1 MARTESNML
10 ELGTEAPGF
19 TLPNRNP
26 DHGGELVSLED
37 FAAAPALLVVFM
49 CNHCPYVV
57 HLKQSLAERVREW
70 QQRGLAAVAISAND
84 VSGYPQDGP
93 EAMSGDAREHRYSFP
108 YLYDEDQHVAH
119 AYRAACTPD
128 FFLFD
133 GERRLVYRGQY
144 DASRPR
150 NDEPVTGAD
159 LAVAVDAVLDGRP
172 APAEQVP
179 SMGCNIKWKPGNEP
193 GADHA

>member
-10 ELGTEAPGF
+10 ELGTEAPAF
-19 TLPNRNP
+19 VLPNRNP
-26 DHGGELVSLED
+26 GYGGELVSLAD

-57 HLKQSLAERVREW
+57 HIKASLAEHVRAW
-70 QQRGLAAVAISAND
+70 QGRGLAAVAISSND
-84 VSGYPQDGP
+84 VTGYPQDGP
-93 EAMSGDAREHRYSFP
+93 EAMTRDAGGHGYTFP

-128 FFLFD
+128 FYLFD
-133 GERRLVYRGQY
+133 AARRLVYRGQY

-150 NDEPVTGAD
+150 NDVPVTGSD
-159 LAVAVDAVLDGRP
+159 LAAAVEAVLGGRAVP
-172 APAEQVP
+172 ADQVP

-193 GADHA
+193 ESYGA